1 MVNTALTVSMTTRR
15 PAFDPRGF
23 GRRQPFVGAAVAA
36 PAPAPA
42 LSDDL
47 KLFATTYVA
56 GFAFVFLYL
65 S

>member
-1 MVNTALTVSMTTRR
+1 MVNTALTLSMTTRR
-15 PAFDPRGF
+15 SAFDPRGF

-36 PAPAPA
+36 PAPV

-56 GFAFVFLYL
+56 GFAFVLMFLA
-65 S
+65 

>member
-1 MVNTALTVSMTTRR
+1 MVNTALTYSMTTRR

-36 PAPAPA
+36 PTPA
-42 LSDDL
+42 LGDDL

-56 GFAFVFLYL
+56 GFAFVFLFL
-65 S
+65 W